1 MDGKCYHGITV
12 SIAELQPAH
21 HGSPDLGGIVDTLCK
36 QSGQDQGHPY
46 KHRSPQLTCSLHCHC
61 RSHFQNT
68 SLNYEEFQNSGNG
81 APNSDMRPFWAWNSV
96 LLYRVDVREASL
108 ASTDG
113 RRKGGDGGRAVSSK
127 WRKDIQVLRLFQSP
141 KSLGFPVAIPLPM
154 LCILHTVSLPLMMS
168 QILSI
173 SVQIPF
179 HWGVFADLLA
189 SPSDL
194 NSVNCTYNPCGN
206 EPGLAS
212 LKTVISLPTPRSK
225 ACVSCFFEHLIK
237 THCPLPHSS
246 RKLLLT
252 HLRI

>member
-1 MDGKCYHGITV
+1 
-12 SIAELQPAH
+12 
-21 HGSPDLGGIVDTLCK
+21 
-36 QSGQDQGHPY
+36 
-46 KHRSPQLTCSLHCHC
+46 
-61 RSHFQNT
+61 
-68 SLNYEEFQNSGNG
+68 
-81 APNSDMRPFWAWNSV
+81 
-96 LLYRVDVREASL
+96 
-108 ASTDG
+108 
-113 RRKGGDGGRAVSSK
+113 
-127 WRKDIQVLRLFQSP
+127 
-141 KSLGFPVAIPLPM
+141 M

-246 RKLLLT
+246 PKLLFT
-252 HLRI
+252 HLRIWPSLQPGSDLSMSFSLAHLQAIGLAIFQLWMSFLHINTCKSNPIFQQPFTVVVINPSFFMKKQRIGERELRAQVTYPESDRARV